1 MLKEGCAGMRK
12 PIIAGN
18 WKMNKTLAE
27 AKSFAE
33 EVKGL
38 VPHHDKMDSV
48 ICAPALFLQNLVE
61 ITEGSDVKIGAQN
74 MHFEE
79 SGAFTGEI
87 SPNALADLGVHYVI
101 IGHSE
106 RREMF
111 NETDESV
118 NQKTLAAFKYN
129 LTPIVCCG
137 ETLEQRENGETME
150 FVGSQVQ
157 KALAGLTEE
166 QLKQTVVAYEPIWAI
181 GTGKSST
188 SKDANDVCAHI
199 RQVISQTFSED
210 VANAIRIQYGGS
222 VKPENIK
229 EYMAQPDIDGA
240 LVGGASLEARSFLQ
254 LLEAGSYE

>member
-1 MLKEGCAGMRK
+1 MRK

-18 WKMNKTLAE
+18 WKMHKTISE
-27 AKSFAE
+27 AKSFLE

-38 VPHHDKMDSV
+38 VPSNEKVDSV
-48 ICAPALFLQNLVE
+48 VCAPALFLDSLVE
-61 ITEGSDVKIGAQN
+61 LSNDYDVEIGAQN

-79 SGAFTGEI
+79 SGAFTGEV
-87 SPNALADLGVHYVI
+87 SPVALADIGVKYVI
-101 IGHSE
+101 LGHSE

-111 NETDESV
+111 NETDEAV
-118 NQKTLAAFKYN
+118 NKKTLAAFKHN

-137 ETLEQRENGETME
+137 ETLEERESGKTNAL
-150 FVGSQVQ
+150 VGDQVK
-157 KALAGLTEE
+157 KALVGLTAE
-166 QLKQTVVAYEPIWAI
+166 QAKQTVIAYEPIWAI

-188 SKDANDVCAHI
+188 SADANEVCAHI
-199 RQVISQTFSED
+199 RSVVAEQFSQD
-210 VANAIRIQYGGS
+210 VADAIRIQYGGS

-254 LLEAGSYE
+254 LLEAGQYE